1 MQFQLPNITPIP
13 HQVLTLSESF
23 FEEFGL
29 SDLDMPTKLAIV
41 QDLYPKYVSRG
52 TGIEKPLWTPWNKMQ
67 ALASA
72 SEADEVYCGGKAGT
86 GKTDLIIGEAIIN
99 AKKAIIFRSTYAEM
113 EQLED
118 RSREILAGTGASYN
132 ASSSSKRWRDIPGG
146 RSLKFGALKRMSD
159 IDKYRGRDH
168 DFVAFDE
175 IPTFQEK
182 VYLTVLA
189 WARAEEGQRVRVICT
204 GNPPTDSSQL
214 WVKRRWAA
222 WVDDRYMGKRAKPG
236 ELRWYVNLDGKDT
249 EVENKDV
256 VLYDSKGIKLK
267 PLSRTFIPGEMLEH
281 YKNSDYEARL
291 QALPEPYRSQ
301 LLTGDFNL
309 AEKDKE
315 RQVIPTEH
323 VMLAFERWE
332 NMDKPDVLLSGLG
345 VDVARGGDDQ
355 TVISKR
361 YDNWFDEL
369 IKYDGILTKTG
380 SEVAAVV
387 IESMEGDKDARI
399 EIDLGGVGS
408 SPYDILDDNYFNVDG
423 FNAASKSNFRDKS
436 GQLGFFNRRA
446 EAWWLFREALD
457 PESGED
463 IALPPDNELLADLT
477 EPTFKLTAR
486 GYQIEEKEKIIERLG
501 RSPDCGDAVVMNYN
515 GVSRGDVEYF

>member
-1 MQFQLPNITPIP
+1 MLQLPNITPVP
-13 HQVLTLSESF
+13 HQVLSLSEAF
-23 FEEFGL
+23 FEQYGL
-29 SDLDMPTKLAIV
+29 SDLDMPTKIAMV
-41 QDLYPKYVSRG
+41 QDLYPRWVTQG
-52 TGIEKPLWTPWNKMQ
+52 TGLDKPLWTPINEMQ
-67 ALASA
+67 AKASA

-86 GKTDLIIGEAIIN
+86 GKTDLIIGEGITN
-99 AKKAIIFRSTYAEM
+99 AKKAIIFRTTYTEM
-113 EQLED
+113 EQLEE
-118 RSREILAGTGASYN
+118 RSREILAGTGATYN
-132 ASSSSKRWRDIPGG
+132 ASVSVKRWRDIPGG
-146 RSLKFGALKRMSD
+146 RTLKFGALKRLSD

-189 WARAEEGQRVRVICT
+189 WARAKEGQRVRVICT

-222 WVDDRYMGKRAKPG
+222 WVDDRYPGKRAKPG
-236 ELRWYVNLDGKDT
+236 ELRWFVNLDGKDT
-249 EVENKDV
+249 EVESPDV
-256 VLYDSKGIKLK
+256 VMYDSKGIKLD
-267 PLSRTFIPGEMLEH
+267 PLSRTFIPGEMLDQ
-281 YKNSDYEARL
+281 YRNTKYEARL
-291 QALPEPYRSQ
+291 QSLPEPYRSQ
-301 LLTGDFNL
+301 LLLGDFNL

-323 VMLAFERWE
+323 VRLAMERWE
-332 NMDKPDVLLSGLG
+332 DMERPDVPLSGLG

-361 YDNWFDEL
+361 YDNYFDEL
-369 IKYDGILTKTG
+369 IKYDGIQTKTG

-387 IESMEGDKDARI
+387 TQSMEDDTDARI
-399 EIDLGGVGS
+399 VIDLSGIGS
-408 SPYDILDDNYFNVDG
+408 SPYDTLDDNEFDVEG
-423 FNAASKSNFRDKS
+423 FNGATKSKLRDKS
-436 GQLGFFNRRA
+436 GQVGFRNRRA

-477 EPTFKLTAR
+477 EPTFKLTAN

-515 GVSRGDVEYF
+515 AVSRDDIFYF